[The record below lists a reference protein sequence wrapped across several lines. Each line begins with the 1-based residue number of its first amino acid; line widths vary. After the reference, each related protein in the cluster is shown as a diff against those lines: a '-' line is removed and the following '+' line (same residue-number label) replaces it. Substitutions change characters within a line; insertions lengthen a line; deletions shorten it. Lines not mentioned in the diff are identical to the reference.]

1 LRRRNSDA
9 FDMYQQLAGPKT
21 RGQLEAQMRS
31 PDWQRM
37 SRDEKLMAVGRIK
50 MEARKEARE
59 ALLASE

>member
-1 LRRRNSDA
+1 
-9 FDMYQQLAGPKT
+9 MYQQLAGPKT